1 MYFIIANP
9 AAQSGQQDN
18 HLLQKLESALKAR
31 QQPYFTCFNARPAYV
46 KKFIKSMDRGTG
58 EIKLVA
64 IGGDGTINSVINAIE
79 DFNRVSFAF
88 LPIGSSNDLA
98 RGLGIKD
105 INKDPSQE
113 ENLQKIVAGQVT
125 RKIDLGELTYDRSGL
140 SRRFVVSCGLGF
152 DAAVCREVNES
163 KFKNFFNRFN
173 QGKLTYGAIALRELA
188 TIPSCKARIVLDDQ
202 QVIHINKLIFAACM
216 NTPYEGGGFKFAP
229 DASAENGCLNLAAI
243 GDLNLPQMLP
253 KFPAAY
259 LGKYYQ
265 FKGVHHGPFHKM
277 QIKLDQPLWVHTDGE
292 VTRKSSEVS
301 VKCLPRVLKML
312 I

>member
-18 HLLQKLESALKAR
+18 RLLKQLEAALRER
-31 QQPYFTCFNARPAYV
+31 QQPYFTCFNARPDYV
-46 KKFIKSMDRGTG
+46 KKFIKSMDRGG
-58 EIKLVA
+58 EINLVA
-64 IGGDGTINSVINAIE
+64 LGGDGTINNVINAIE
-79 DFNRVSFAF
+79 DFSRVYFAF

-105 INKDPSQE
+105 IHKDKTQA
-113 ENLQKIVAGQVT
+113 ENIKKIAAGKVV
-125 RKIDLGELTYDRSGL
+125 RRIDLGLLTDERTGL
-140 SRRFVVSCGLGF
+140 SRRFAVSCGLGF
-152 DAAVCREVNES
+152 DAAVCHEVNKS
-163 KFKNFFNRFN
+163 KFKNFFNAFN

-188 TIPSCKARIVLDDQ
+188 TIPKTQAMIFLDGQ
-202 QVIHINKLIFAACM
+202 QAIHINRLIFAACM

-229 DASAENGCLNLAAI
+229 DASAENGVLNLAAI
-243 GDLNLPQMLP
+243 GDLSLAQILP

-259 LGKYYQ
+259 LGKYYH
-265 FKGVHHGPFHKM
+265 FKGVHHSPFTKI
-277 QIKLDQPLWVHTDGE
+277 QIKLDHPLWVHTDGE
-292 VTRKSSEVS
+292 VARKSSAVS